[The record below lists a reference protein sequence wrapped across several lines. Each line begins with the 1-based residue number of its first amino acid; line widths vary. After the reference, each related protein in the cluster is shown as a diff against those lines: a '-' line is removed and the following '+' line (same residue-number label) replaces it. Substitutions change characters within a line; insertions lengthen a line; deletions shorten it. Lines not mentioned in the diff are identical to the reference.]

1 MRQHVR
7 RLHYTI
13 LDDASPC
20 NPPVVRW
27 SYTGKRGGSCSA
39 QFKYSRSLS
48 PVTVGQKAFPHPP
61 RSRTS
66 TGLRH
71 AIYTRHHRRP
81 SSNRLSDISDIF
93 ESLHID
99 QSPCATHAP
108 WGGVD
113 ILNLPSSL
121 GVGDAISPHVT
132 SPFSNNY
139 IYICVCMSGTVQWSS
154 TVACITSHLP
164 PYLRWVSGISSPEL
178 SSPLT
183 STLSLL
189 RIAQLSA
196 LSLSRFLL
204 SNVPT
209 YNIALTLCNTPS
221 GTEAMETGS
230 WSNPRSSSSP
240 RRRTRSGNYYTVQI
254 LRFAGIWF
262 LTSSGEV
269 SSVVGSCADKY
280 CEARGEDEAVER
292 ELRAEYTC
300 PFCAEDFDVVGLCCH
315 MDEEHPSAVKSGV
328 RFSALGLLIVHCCTL
343 PWFAMKLNVDP

>member
-1 MRQHVR
+1 MFAVSIILYSTMLPRAIRQ
-7 RLHYTI
+7 
-13 LDDASPC
+13 
-20 NPPVVRW
+20 
-27 SYTGKRGGSCSA
+27 SYAGPIQANAAGRA
-39 QFKYSRSLS
+39 QL
-48 PVTVGQKAFPHPP
+48 
-61 RSRTS
+61 
-66 TGLRH
+66 
-71 AIYTRHHRRP
+71 
-81 SSNRLSDISDIF
+81 SSNIRDLLAPSPWARKHSLTHPDHVHRLACDTPF
-93 ESLHID
+93 TR
-99 QSPCATHAP
+99 ATTAARAQTDYLIYPTFSNRCILTNHHVP
-108 WGGVD
+108 RTHLGGGVD

-300 PFCAEDFDVVGLCCH
+300 PFCAEDFDVVGLSCH